1 MTFTRKGYSAAQISL
16 HWLIATLV
24 LFQLIF
30 GESMTTVRDASEEG
44 AAASTADQGLATAHY
59 WVGLSILALVFVRIV
74 VRLVHGSPAPLGSSF
89 TSKLAKF
96 VHVLF
101 YILLFATPTTG
112 LLAIYVDDV
121 FGDIHSWFQSIFIA
135 LIVIH
140 AVAALAHQFLFKD
153 GALKRILVPTRS

>member
-1 MTFTRKGYSAAQISL
+1 MAFARKGYSGVQISL

-44 AAASTADQGLATAHY
+44 TVTSTADQGLATAHY
-59 WVGLSILALVFVRIV
+59 WVGLSILALVFLRIV
-74 VRLVHGSPAPLGSSF
+74 VRLAQGSPAPLGSSL

-112 LLAIYVDDV
+112 LLTIYVDDV
-121 FGDIHSWFQSIFIA
+121 FGDIHGWLESIFIA
-135 LIVIH
+135 LIAIH

-153 GALKRILVPTRS
+153 GALKRILIPTRT